1 MAKYAQLS
9 WKALATGFG
18 IFWGVYLGLAALFAM
33 SGVTFIWFSPAF
45 FGTLTSIYPGL
56 AATGIGVV
64 LGLVYGFICGAICGG
79 LIAGLYNWA
88 LPKFK

>member
-33 SGVTFIWFSPAF
+33 NGMSFMWFSPEM
-45 FGTLTSIYPGL
+45 FGLLMSIYPGL
-56 AATGIGVV
+56 AASWAGVV
-64 LGLVYGFICGAICGG
+64 FGLVDGFICGVICGG
-79 LIAGLYNWA
+79 IIAWLYNWA
-88 LPKFK
+88 LTKY